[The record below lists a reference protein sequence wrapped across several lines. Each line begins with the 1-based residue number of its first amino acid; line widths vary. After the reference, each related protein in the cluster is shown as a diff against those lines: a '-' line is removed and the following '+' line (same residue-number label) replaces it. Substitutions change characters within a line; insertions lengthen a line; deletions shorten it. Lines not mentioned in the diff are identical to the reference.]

1 MLKIRPARTDDSD
14 FLAWVIFTA
23 ARGHLK
29 RGWFDVVLQRDEA
42 FCIDYCG
49 KLASA
54 AVRSWWHWSLF
65 SVPEV
70 YGRRAA
76 ALCGFADE
84 SLYGASSAAMAEPSQ
99 KMGLSEEAH
108 AQLWPRG
115 AFILSCATSEAGAW
129 VIENMATLPEYR
141 GTGVAQALLNYEL
154 DRARV
159 AGYRRAQ
166 ISFFVGN
173 QRAEHAYINAGFR
186 FSGEKCSPEFQSN
199 LGVPELRRLARDI

>member
-1 MLKIRPARTDDSD
+1 
-14 FLAWVIFTA
+14 
-23 ARGHLK
+23 
-29 RGWFDVVLQRDEA
+29 
-42 FCIDYCG
+42 
-49 KLASA
+49 
-54 AVRSWWHWSLF
+54 
-65 SVPEV
+65 
-70 YGRRAA
+70 
-76 ALCGFADE
+76 
-84 SLYGASSAAMAEPSQ
+84 MAEPSQ

-199 LGVPELRRLARDI
+199 LGVSGLRRLARDI

>member
-1 MLKIRPARTDDSD
+1 MLKIRSARTDDSD
-14 FLAWVIFTA
+14 FLGWVIFTS

-29 RGWFDVVLQRDEA
+29 HGWFDVVLQRDEE
-42 FCIDYCG
+42 FCMTTAGRLQARRCVPCG
-49 KLASA
+49 TIPYFRWLKWTASA
-54 AVRSWWHWSLF
+54 QRPCVVL
-65 SVPEV
+65 PMN
-70 YGRRAA
+70 
-76 ALCGFADE
+76 
-84 SLYGASSAAMAEPSQ
+84 LYTAPSSAAMAEASQ
-99 KMGLSEEAH
+99 KMDLSEEAH

-173 QRAEHAYINAGFR
+173 QRAEHAYIKAGFR
-186 FSGEKCSPEFQSN
+186 FSEEKCSPEFQSN
-199 LGVPELRRLARDI
+199 LGVSGLRRLARDI

>member
-65 SVPEV
+65 SVAEV
-70 YGRRAA
+70 SGRPAA
-76 ALCGFADE
+76 ALCGLGDD
-84 SLYGASSAAMAEPSQ
+84 SLYAASSAT
-99 KMGLSEEAH
+99 
-108 AQLWPRG
+108 WRRPRKK
-115 AFILSCATSEAGAW
+115 W
-129 VIENMATLPEYR
+129 
-141 GTGVAQALLNYEL
+141 
-154 DRARV
+154 D
-159 AGYRRAQ
+159 
-166 ISFFVGN
+166 
-173 QRAEHAYINAGFR
+173 
-186 FSGEKCSPEFQSN
+186 
-199 LGVPELRRLARDI
+199 

>member
-65 SVPEV
+65 SVAEV
-70 YGRRAA
+70 YGRPQRPCV
-76 ALCGFADE
+76 ALPMN
-84 SLYGASSAAMAEPSQ
+84 LYT
-99 KMGLSEEAH
+99 AH
-108 AQLWPRG
+108 LRLRWRNPRKRW
-115 AFILSCATSEAGAW
+115 A
-129 VIENMATLPEYR
+129 
-141 GTGVAQALLNYEL
+141 
-154 DRARV
+154 
-159 AGYRRAQ
+159 
-166 ISFFVGN
+166 
-173 QRAEHAYINAGFR
+173 
-186 FSGEKCSPEFQSN
+186 
-199 LGVPELRRLARDI
+199 

>member
-49 KLASA
+49 KAASA
-54 AVRSWWHWSLF
+54 AVRSLWHYSLF
-65 SVPEV
+65 SVAEV
-70 YGRRAA
+70 DGQRAA

-173 QRAEHAYINAGFR
+173 QRVEHAYINAGFR

-199 LGVPELRRLARDI
+199 LGVSGLRRLARDI

>member
-65 SVPEV
+65 SVAEV

-115 AFILSCATSEAGAW
+115 AFILSCATSQAGAW

-141 GTGVAQALLNYEL
+141 GPVWH
-154 DRARV
+154 
-159 AGYRRAQ
+159 RRYSTTSL
-166 ISFFVGN
+166 I
-173 QRAEHAYINAGFR
+173 EHA
-186 FSGEKCSPEFQSN
+186 S
-199 LGVPELRRLARDI
+199 RDIGGPKLVSSLVISVPSTHISTRDSEIGRAHV